1 MQVLLTQTVEKLGEP
16 GDIVEVAPGY
26 ARNYLIPKGLAVE
39 PTPHNIERF
48 RKVREQRM
56 KELQAREQRAREL
69 KEKLDG
75 YLLTFTRK
83 AHDQK
88 LYSSVRPE
96 EIAAHIEERFG
107 FELEKGRVHLEN
119 PIDTLGR
126 HSVKISLYKDIVAEV
141 VVEVK
146 EESAE
151 PTEAPASPDGG
162 NGGGDTGTEG

>member
-16 GDIVEVAPGY
+16 GDIVDVAPGY

-48 RKVREQRM
+48 RKVRKRRM
-56 KELQAREQRAREL
+56 EELKAREQRAREL

-75 YLLTFTRK
+75 YVITFTRK
-83 AHDQK
+83 AHDDK

-96 EIAAHIEERFG
+96 EIASHIEEHFN
-107 FELEKGRVHLEN
+107 FELEKGRVHLEH
-119 PIDTLGR
+119 PIDTLGK
-126 HSVKISLYKDIVAEV
+126 HPVKISLYKDIVAEI

-151 PTEAPASPDGG
+151 PAEASEPSGEGDGAG
-162 NGGGDTGTEG
+162 AGEE

>member
-16 GDIVEVAPGY
+16 GDIVDVAPGY

-56 KELQAREQRAREL
+56 EELKAREQRAQEL

-75 YLLTFTRK
+75 YVLTFTRK
-83 AHDQK
+83 AHDDK

-96 EIAAHIEERFG
+96 EIASHIEEKFG
-107 FELEKGRVHLEN
+107 FELEKGRVQLEN
-119 PIDTLGR
+119 PIDTLGK
-126 HSVKISLYKDIVAEV
+126 HPVKISLYKDIVAEV

-151 PTEAPASPDGG
+151 PAEASEPSGEGD
-162 NGGGDTGTEG
+162 GGGDAGTEE